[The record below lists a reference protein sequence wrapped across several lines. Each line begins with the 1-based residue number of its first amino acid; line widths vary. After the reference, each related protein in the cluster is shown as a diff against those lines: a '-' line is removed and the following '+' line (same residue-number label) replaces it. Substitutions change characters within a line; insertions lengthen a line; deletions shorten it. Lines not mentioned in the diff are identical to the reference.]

1 MKLKKEFSDFY
12 KEIRISSEADNLRE
26 KREIL
31 EDENVESMAIQ
42 VLIFQVL
49 PTLTLVIMLSTK
61 TTDLVFIV
69 E

>member
-1 MKLKKEFSDFY
+1 MIKFVAISDTDIFG
-12 KEIRISSEADNLRE
+12 E
-26 KREIL
+26 KRK
-31 EDENVESMAIQ
+31 ENVESMAIQ

>member
-1 MKLKKEFSDFY
+1 MYPMIKFVAISDTDIFG
-12 KEIRISSEADNLRE
+12 E
-26 KREIL
+26 KRK
-31 EDENVESMAIQ
+31 ENVESMAIQ